1 MSLKNLIKATGF
13 IMLLLIAQISFA
25 QNRVISGKVTD
36 SKDGSGVAGATVS
49 VKGTRTAVQT
59 SADGSFSI
67 SVPGNTTT
75 LVITS
80 VGFGAQEVSIEGKT
94 SVEVS
99 LTIVNATMNE
109 VVVTGY
115 GSVRRKDLT
124 SAITTI
130 TSKDFTKGPITTPE
144 GLINGRVAGVQI
156 TTPSGAPG
164 AGARILIRGGASL
177 TAANSPL
184 IVVDNV
190 PLDNNGISG
199 AANPLSL
206 INPNDIESFNI
217 LKDASATAIYGNRAS
232 NGVII
237 ITTKKGKSGKVRVNF
252 STLNSVYTVANKM
265 EVLTVDEFKNMVTTK
280 GNAAQN
286 ALLGTAN
293 TNWQDEIYQTA
304 FGSDNNISLTGGIEK
319 LPYRV
324 SLGYLNQSGILSTGK
339 LSRFSGAVNISPT
352 LLKNHL
358 KVDINFRAG
367 LTNTRFANEGA
378 IGAAAAFDPT
388 QPVHNNNGRF
398 GGYFEWIQNNQ
409 PYGLAPR
416 NPVALLELRKDESDV
431 NRMIGNIQLDY
442 KLHWLPDL
450 RFNINLG
457 FDKSHGEGTINVPD
471 SAAQAYENT
480 SPITSQKTSG
490 IKNKYEQD
498 KTNKLLDVFVNYTK
512 DIKSIRSSIDIMV
525 GYGYQDFLTKAPQF
539 NYVSYG
545 NNGIEF
551 DNRRST
557 PFEEQ
562 NTLISYYGRL
572 RYSLMGKYLL
582 TVNLRRDGSSR
593 FNPDLRWNNF
603 PGVSVAWV
611 LSEEKWIKAIS
622 AISNLKLRFGYG
634 KTGQQDVFDSYP
646 YLARY
651 TIGTSTA
658 QYQFGNNYYTVYR
671 PVGYDYNIKWEE
683 TSSNN
688 LGLDFGFLKGRI
700 NGSLDLY
707 RKTTK
712 DLLSVIPVPAGTNF
726 INELLTNVGNMKN
739 EGFEFSINATVLK
752 RKKGSWDAGFNLTY
766 NKNEITKL
774 TKVDDPTYQGVL
786 TGGISGGVG
795 NTIQIH
801 SVGFPRSAF
810 FVLQQAY
817 DPKNI
822 PIEGLYVD
830 RNGDGIINN
839 NDYYRYK
846 KPDPDLFLGLSN
858 QVTCNKWTF
867 SSLIRCNIGGYMYNN
882 VASGAS
888 FTTNSLP
895 FLYNVS
901 ASHLNTGFKNNQYFS
916 DYFIENATFLKM
928 DNLSATYD
936 FGKIMNDKATLRGS
950 LIVQNV
956 FTLTKYSGL
965 DPEIAGGIDNS
976 FYTRPRVYSLGFN
989 LEF

>member
-1 MSLKNLIKATGF
+1 MTLKNLMKATGM

-25 QNRVISGKVTD
+25 QNRVITGKVTD
-36 SKDGSGVAGATVS
+36 TKDGSGVAGATVS
-49 VKGTRTAVQT
+49 VKGTRIAVQT
-59 SADGSFSI
+59 TVDGSFSI
-67 SVPGNTTT
+67 SVPSNTTT
-75 LVITS
+75 LVISS
-80 VGFGAQEVSIEGKT
+80 VGFGTQEVSIEGK
-94 SVEVS
+94 SSADVS
-99 LTIVNATMNE
+99 LVVTNTTLTE
-109 VVVTGY
+109 VVATGY

-130 TSKDFTKGPITTPE
+130 TSKDFTKGPITTLD

-164 AGARILIRGGASL
+164 AGGRILIRGGASL
-177 TAANSPL
+177 SASNAPL
-184 IVVDNV
+184 IIVDNV

-237 ITTKKGKSGKVRVNF
+237 ITTKKGKAGKLKVSF
-252 STLNSVYTVANKM
+252 STLNSVYTPNNKM
-265 EVLTVDEFKNMVTTK
+265 KVLSVEQFKDMVNTK
-280 GNAAQN
+280 GNASQN

-324 SLGYLNQSGILSTGK
+324 SLGYLNQSGILTTGK
-339 LSRFSGAVNISPT
+339 LSRFSGAVNLSPV

-358 KVDINFRAG
+358 KVDVNFRAG
-367 LTNTRFANEGA
+367 LTHTRFANEGA
-378 IGAAAAFDPT
+378 IGSAAAFDPT
-388 QPVHNNNGRF
+388 QPVHNSNGRF
-398 GGYFEWIQNNQ
+398 GGYFEWMQNNQ
-409 PYGLAPR
+409 PYNLAPR

-450 RFNINLG
+450 RFNINVG
-457 FDKSHGEGTINVPD
+457 FDKSHGDGTISVPD
-471 SAAQAYENT
+471 SAGQAYLNGD
-480 SPITSQKTSG
+480 IGSQTSG
-490 IKNKYEQD
+490 LANKYEQD
-498 KTNKLLDVFVNYTK
+498 KKNKLLDAFINYTK
-512 DIKSIRSSIDIMV
+512 DIKVIRSSIDVMA
-525 GYGYQDFLTKAPQF
+525 GYGYQDFLTQAPQF

-545 NNGIEF
+545 HNGAIF
-551 DNRRST
+551 NTRRANQL
-557 PFEEQ
+557 EEE
-562 NTLISYYGRL
+562 NTLISYYGRF

-582 TVNLRRDGSSR
+582 TFNVRRDGSSR
-593 FNPDLRWNNF
+593 FNPDNRWKTF

-611 LSEEKWIKAIS
+611 MSDEKAFKKVN

-634 KTGQQDVFDSYP
+634 VTGQQDITSDPYP
-646 YLARY
+646 YIARY
-651 TIGTSTA
+651 TIGTNTA
-658 QYQFGNNYYTVYR
+658 QYQFGNAYYTVYR
-671 PVGYDYNIKWEE
+671 PVGYDYNLKWEE
-683 TSSNN
+683 TTSNN
-688 LGLDFGFLKGRI
+688 LGLDFGFLKGRL
-700 NGSLDLY
+700 NGSIDIY

-712 DLLSVIPVPAGTNF
+712 DLLSSIPVPAGTNF
-726 INELLTNVGNMKN
+726 TNELVTNVGNMKN
-739 EGFEFSINATVLK
+739 EGIEFSLNATVIK
-752 RKKGSWDAGFNLTY
+752 RQKTTWDLGFNLTY

-774 TKVDDPTYQGVL
+774 TRVNDPTYQGVL

-801 SVGFPRSAF
+801 SVGFPRNSF
-810 FVLQQAY
+810 FVLQQVY
-817 DPKNI
+817 DNARN

-846 KPDPDLFLGLSN
+846 KADPDYFIGMSN
-858 QVTCNKWTF
+858 QVNCHNWTF
-867 SSLIRCNIGGYMYNN
+867 STLIRCNIGGYMYNN
-882 VASGAS
+882 VASGAA

-901 ASHLNTGFKNNQYFS
+901 ASHLKTGFKNNQYFS
-916 DYFIENATFLKM
+916 DYFVENATFLKM
-928 DNLSATYD
+928 DNLSVTYD
-936 FGKIMNDKATLRGS
+936 FGKIMNQKATLRGS

>member
-1 MSLKNLIKATGF
+1 MSLKNLLKATGF
-13 IMLLLIAQISFA
+13 IMLLLIAQVSFA
-25 QNRVISGKVTD
+25 QNRVVTGKVTD
-36 SKDGSGVAGATVS
+36 SKDGSGVPGATVS
-49 VKGTRTAVQT
+49 AKGTRTATQT
-59 SADGSFSI
+59 TADGSFSL
-67 SVPGNTTT
+67 SVPSGTTT
-75 LVITS
+75 LVISS
-80 VGFGAQEVSIEGKT
+80 VGFGTQEVSIEGKT
-94 SVEVS
+94 SIEVS

-177 TAANSPL
+177 SASNSPL

-237 ITTKKGKSGKVRVNF
+237 ITTKKGRTGKLKVSF
-252 STLNSVYTVANKM
+252 STLNSLYTVAKKM
-265 EVLTVDEFKNMVTTK
+265 DVLSAEEFKSMVK
-280 GNAAQN
+280 SVGNASQQ
-286 ALLGTAN
+286 ALLGTSN

-319 LPYRV
+319 LPYRF
-324 SLGYLNQSGILSTGK
+324 SLGYLNQSGILRTGN
-339 LSRFSGAVNISPT
+339 LSRFSGAINLSPS

-358 KVDINFRAG
+358 KVDLNLRGAA
-367 LTNTRFANEGA
+367 TNTKFANEGA
-378 IGAAAAFDPT
+378 IGSAAAFDPT
-388 QPVHNNNGRF
+388 QSVHNTTGRF
-398 GGYFEWIQNNQ
+398 GGYFEWMQNNQ
-409 PYGLAPR
+409 PHGLAPR
-416 NPVALLELRKDESDV
+416 NPVALLELRQDKSNV
-431 NRMIGNIQLDY
+431 NRLIGNIQLDY

-450 RFNINLG
+450 RFNVNLG
-457 FDKSHGEGTINVPD
+457 FDKSHGEGTVNIPD
-471 SAAQAYENT
+471 SAGQSYLNGD
-480 SPITSQKTSG
+480 IGSQTSG
-490 IKNKYEQD
+490 LANKYKQD
-498 KTNKLLDVFVNYTK
+498 KKNKLLDAFINYTK
-512 DIKSIRSSIDIMV
+512 DIKVIRSNIDVMA
-525 GYGYQDFLTKAPQF
+525 GYGYQDFLIKAPQY

-545 NNGIEF
+545 KNGIIFRTE
-551 DNRRST
+551 RAT
-557 PFEEQ
+557 PLEDE

-572 RYSLMGKYLL
+572 RYTLMGKYLV

-593 FNPDLRWNNF
+593 FNPDQRWKTF

-611 LSEEKWIKAIS
+611 MSEEKGLKNS
-622 AISNLKLRFGYG
+622 KVISNLKVRFGYG
-634 KTGQQDVFDSYP
+634 KTGQQDLGDSYP
-646 YLARY
+646 YIARY
-651 TIGTSTA
+651 TIGTTTA
-658 QYQFGNNYYTVYR
+658 QYQFGSNYYTVYR
-671 PVGYDYNIKWEE
+671 PVGYDYNLKWEE
-683 TSSNN
+683 TTSNN
-688 LGLDFGFLKGRI
+688 LGLDFGFLKGRLT
-700 NGSLDLY
+700 GSIDLY
-707 RKTTK
+707 RKKTK
-712 DLLSVIPVPAGTNF
+712 DLLSRIPVPAGTNF

-739 EGFEFSINATVLK
+739 EGIEFALNATILK
-752 RKKGSWDAGFNLTY
+752 RRKTTWDLGFNLTY

-774 TKVDDPTYQGVL
+774 TKVNDPAYQGVL
-786 TGGISGGVG
+786 TGDISGAVG

-801 SVGFPRSAF
+801 SVGFPRNSF
-810 FVLQQAY
+810 FVLQQVY
-817 DPKNI
+817 DSKNK

-846 KPDPDLFLGLSN
+846 KPDPDLFIGINS
-858 QVTCNKWTF
+858 QVSYDKWTF
-867 SSLIRCNIGGYMYNN
+867 STLIRSNIGGYMYND
-882 VASGAS
+882 VASGAA
-888 FTTNSLP
+888 FTSNSLV

-901 ASHLNTGFKNNQYFS
+901 ASYLKTGFKNNQYFS
-916 DYFIENATFLKM
+916 DYFVENATFLKM
-928 DNLSATYD
+928 DNLSVTYD
-936 FGKIMNDKATLRGS
+936 FGKIMNQRATLRGS
-950 LIVQNV
+950 IIVQNV

-965 DPEIAGGIDNS
+965 DPEIAGGIDNN

>member
-1 MSLKNLIKATGF
+1 MSLKNLLKATGI
-13 IMLLLIAQISFA
+13 IMLLLIAQTSFA
-25 QNRVISGKVTD
+25 QNRITGKVTD

-49 VKGTRTAVQT
+49 AKGTKNATQT
-59 SADGSFSI
+59 NADGSFSI
-67 SVPGNTTT
+67 SVPAGTTI
-75 LVITS
+75 LVISS
-80 VGFGAQEVSIEGKT
+80 VGFGTQEVSIEGKT
-94 SVEVS
+94 SIDVS

-115 GSVRRKDLT
+115 GSVKRKDLT

-177 TAANSPL
+177 SASNAPL

-206 INPNDIESFNI
+206 INPNDIESFSI

-237 ITTKKGKSGKVRVNF
+237 ITTKKGRSGKLRINF
-252 STLNSVYTVANKM
+252 STLNSLYTVAKKM
-265 EVLTVDEFKNMVTTK
+265 KVLSADEFKNMVNAK
-280 GNAAQN
+280 GNAGQN

-324 SLGYLNQSGILSTGK
+324 SLGYLNQSGILITGK
-339 LSRFSGAVNISPT
+339 LSRFSGAVNLSPT

-358 KVDINFRAG
+358 KVDVNFRAG
-367 LTNTRFANEGA
+367 LTSTRFANEGA
-378 IGAAAAFDPT
+378 IGSAAAFDPT
-388 QPVHNNNGRF
+388 QSVHNSTGRF
-398 GGYFEWIQNNQ
+398 GGYFEWMQNNQ
-409 PYGLAPR
+409 PYNLAPR

-450 RFNINLG
+450 RFNVNIG
-457 FDKSHGEGTINVPD
+457 FDRSHGEGTINVPD
-471 SAAQAYENT
+471 SAAQAYIAT
-480 SPITSQKTSG
+480 SPTGQKTSG
-490 IKNKYEQD
+490 LKNKYEQD
-498 KTNKLLDVFVNYTK
+498 KKNKLFDAFANYTK
-512 DIKSIRSSIDIMV
+512 DIKSIRSNIDLMA
-525 GYGYQDFLTKAPQF
+525 GYGYQDFLTQAPSF
-539 NYVSYG
+539 PSLG
-545 NNGIEF
+545 ANGVESF
-551 DNRRST
+551 PANAF
-557 PFEEQ
+557 PFETE

-572 RYSLMGKYLL
+572 KYSLMNKYLL

-593 FNPDLRWNNF
+593 FNPDLRWKTF

-611 LSEEKWIKAIS
+611 VSEEKAIKQSKVIS
-622 AISNLKLRFGYG
+622 YLKLRFGYG
-634 KTGQQDVFDSYP
+634 ETGQQDIGGDYP
-646 YLARY
+646 YIARY
-651 TIGTSTA
+651 TVGNNTA
-658 QYQFGNNYYTVYR
+658 QYQFGNSFYTVYR
-671 PVGYDYNIKWEE
+671 PIAYDYNLRWEQ
-683 TSSNN
+683 TAAYD
-688 LGLDFGFLKGRI
+688 LGLDFGLLKGRL
-700 NGSLDLY
+700 NGSIDFY
-707 RKTTK
+707 KKKTEN
-712 DLLSVIPVPAGTNF
+712 LLNTIPIAAGTNF
-726 INELLTNVGNMKN
+726 SNVLLTNVGNIENK
-739 EGFEFSINATVLK
+739 GIEFSVNATILKK
-752 RKKGSWDAGFNLTY
+752 RKLTWDFGFNLTY

-774 TKVDDPTYQGVL
+774 TTVSDPTYPGVL

-801 SVGFPRSAF
+801 SVGFPRNSF
-810 FVLQQAY
+810 YILQQVY
-817 DPKNI
+817 DSKNN
-822 PIEGLYVD
+822 PVEGLYVD

-846 KPDPDLFLGLSN
+846 KADPDVYIGVTS
-858 QVTCNKWTF
+858 QVIYGNWTVSTLLR
-867 SSLIRCNIGGYMYNN
+867 SSIGNYMYNN
-882 VASGAS
+882 IASGAA

-901 ASHLNTGFKNNQYFS
+901 ASHLKTGYKNNQYFS
-916 DYFIENATFLKM
+916 DYFVENATFLKM
-928 DNLSATYD
+928 DNLAVTYD
-936 FGKIMNDKATLRGS
+936 FGKIMNQKATLRGS

-965 DPEIAGGIDNS
+965 DPEIASGIDNN
-976 FYTRPRVYSLGFN
+976 FYTRPRVFSLGFN
-989 LEF
+989 LDF